1 MKPPV
6 LLLHAPGTNRDRDVA
21 EAFAMAGAT
30 PTIRTLADV
39 VANPRLIAEHRLVC
53 LAGGF
58 SFGDDLGAG
67 QVLALHLRH
76 SLGDALR
83 QHLAM
88 GRPILGICNGF
99 QALMKAGFFEPSSH
113 DAPPATR
120 TATLTRNARAHFEC
134 RWVTLT
140 PNPGSRSPWLT
151 ALGPEARI
159 DCPVAHG
166 EGRIV
171 TNDEATAA
179 ALTGPQAA
187 FRYTASDTPDGYP
200 GNPNG
205 SLDHLAGLTDP
216 SGLVLGLM
224 PHPEDHIHPFQH
236 PEFHA
241 GRGKNPGLPLFEA
254 GVRLA
259 QSS

>member
-6 LLLHAPGTNRDRDVA
+6 LILHAPGTNRDRDVA
-21 EAFAMAGAT
+21 EAFAMAGAA
-30 PTIRTLADV
+30 PSIRTLADV
-39 VANPRLIAEHRLVC
+39 VANPGLVAEHRLVC
-53 LAGGF
+53 LPGGF

-67 QVLALHLRH
+67 QVFALHLKH

-83 QHLAM
+83 EHLGRA
-88 GRPILGICNGF
+88 RPILGICNGF
-99 QALMKAGFFEPSSH
+99 QALMKAGFFEP
-113 DAPPATR
+113 DAAGAIRTAR
-120 TATLTRNARAHFEC
+120 TATLTRNARARFEC
-134 RWVTLT
+134 RWVTLV
-140 PNPGSRSPWLT
+140 PNPGSSSPWLEGLP
-151 ALGPEARI
+151 AI

-171 TNDEATAA
+171 ANDPTTIA

-187 FRYTASDTPDGYP
+187 LRYTPSDTDDGYP

-205 SLDHLAGLTDP
+205 SLGDLAGLTDK

-236 PEFHA
+236 PGFHQ
-241 GRGKNPGLPLFEA
+241 GLGKNPGLPLFEA

>member
-6 LLLHAPGTNRDRDVA
+6 LILHAPGTNRDRDVA
-21 EAFAMAGAT
+21 EAFALAGAE

-39 VANPRLIAEHRLVC
+39 VATPGLIAEHRLVC
-53 LAGGF
+53 LPGGF

-67 QVLALHLRH
+67 QVFAHHLRH

-83 QHLAM
+83 AHIAK

-99 QALMKAGFFEPSSH
+99 QALMKAGFFEPT
-113 DAPPATR
+113 ARPGR
-120 TATLTRNARAHFEC
+120 TATLTRNARAQFEC

-140 PNPGSRSPWLT
+140 PNPSSPSPWLT
-151 ALGPEARI
+151 DLGPIE
-159 DCPVAHG
+159 CPVAHG
-166 EGRIV
+166 EGRVV
-171 TNDEATAA
+171 TSDPDTAA

-187 FRYTASDTPDGYP
+187 FRYVPSETDDGYP

-216 SGLVLGLM
+216 TGLVLGLM

-236 PEFHA
+236 PGFHTH
-241 GRGKNPGLPLFEA
+241 RDRLPGLPLFQA

-259 QSS
+259 A